1 MKKYIG
7 LPIILLLFVICPYMA
22 FAQAVNA
29 DEKKAETLH
38 GKYEFGQALAIYKKV
53 LENCTDS
60 LKMMDLEKKLIQS
73 ENGLSLL
80 EFAFEPGVVAKQR
93 TQRGNF
99 FLRYPGFEQNSW
111 VKLPQ
116 QFAFEADI
124 TTGEFPVMQFVQSS
138 RSVIFSAPDNTG
150 AWNLYTSRLLN
161 DTLWSVPNLLNEN
174 ITSAGNEIFPIISPD
189 GKTLYFSSDG
199 HSGVGGYDLYVSQ
212 WDDDSKD
219 WGMPQNMGFPYSSPA
234 DDLFFYNTPDGL
246 YSVFASNRDCAAD
259 SVIVYALDYENVPL
273 KKSVTPAQAAAIAK
287 LSVKAGAGA
296 GAAGTASATGTAG
309 TSGAASAT
317 GTSGAAGENLSG
329 QNDFSQ
335 YTLAVNNVRKL
346 QKDLADVFAKQAASR
361 ELYNTLKNEDDLKA
375 LEKQIAQQEL
385 ATMSLQNEVNAALA
399 QVQKL
404 EMEFLS
410 KGMFVPQ
417 VEEQPVQ
424 VSGKEPAGPSGFA
437 FAQLAL
443 GDAPKVIVEQPEPEV
458 DLSFKITDEDAQV
471 FDVSESPQGLVYQI
485 QLFTVSKKA
494 TIKSLRGM
502 SPVFER
508 KYPSGKYVYSVGIFK
523 TYSDA
528 LSNLNKVR
536 KRGFSSA
543 MVVAFRDGK
552 SMPLKDAKI
561 LEKNLANSG
570 VYQVWIEGY
579 DVLPQDIL
587 AVIRNI
593 TEKDIAKANVEGQLR
608 YVIGPF
614 GNEEDA
620 KILRTGLKAVSD
632 KTIEVE
638 KVK

>member
-1 MKKYIG
+1 MKKHIG
-7 LPIILLLFVICPYMA
+7 LPIILLLFVICPQIA
-22 FAQAVNA
+22 FPQTGNGE
-29 DEKKAETLH
+29 EKKAEALH
-38 GKYEFGQALAIYKKV
+38 RKYEFDQALVIYKKV
-53 LENCTDS
+53 LESCTDS
-60 LKMMDLEKKLIQS
+60 LKMMELEKKLIQS

-93 TQRGNF
+93 SQRGSF
-99 FLRYPGFEQNSW
+99 FLRYPGFEQKSW

-174 ITSAGNEIFPIISPD
+174 ITTAGNEIFPVISPD

-212 WDDDSKD
+212 WDEDSKD

-246 YSVFASNRDCAAD
+246 YSVFASNRDCSAD

-287 LSVKAGAGA
+287 LPVKAGSSAGA
-296 GAAGTASATGTAG
+296 AGVSAGTTGAAGTAD
-309 TSGAASAT
+309 
-317 GTSGAAGENLSG
+317 AAGVSDANLSG

-346 QKDLADVFAKQAASR
+346 QKELADIFAKQTASR
-361 ELYNTLKNEDDLKA
+361 ELYNTLKNEDDLRA
-375 LEKQIAQQEL
+375 LEKQIEQQEL

-417 VEEQPVQ
+417 VEEKPVATAENK
-424 VSGKEPAGPSGFA
+424 SAGTAGFA
-437 FAQLAL
+437 FVQMAL
-443 GDAPKVIVEQPEPEV
+443 GDAPSVIVEQPEPEV

-471 FDVSESPQGLVYQI
+471 FDVSEIPQGLVYQI
-485 QLFTVSKKA
+485 QLFAVSKKA
-494 TIKSLRGM
+494 TIKSLKGM

-508 KYPSGKYVYSVGIFK
+508 KYPSGKYIYSVGIFK

-561 LEKNLANSG
+561 LEKELANSG
-570 VYQVWIEGY
+570 VSQVWIEGY

-593 TEKDIAKANVEGQLR
+593 TEKDIAKANVDGQLR

>member
-1 MKKYIG
+1 MKKHIG
-7 LPIILLLFVICPYMA
+7 LPIILWLFVFYPHIA
-22 FAQAVNA
+22 FSQSGNGE
-29 DEKKAETLH
+29 EKKAEALH
-38 GKYEFGQALAIYKKV
+38 NKYEFAQALTIYKKV
-53 LENCTDS
+53 LENCADS
-60 LKMMDLEKKLIQS
+60 LKMMELEKKLIQS
-73 ENGLSLL
+73 DNGLSLL
-80 EFAFEPGVVAKQR
+80 EFAFEPGVIAKER
-93 TQRGNF
+93 SARGSF
-99 FLRYPGFEQNSW
+99 YLRYPGFEPGSW

-116 QFAFEADI
+116 QFAYEADI
-124 TTGEFPVMQFVQSS
+124 TTGEFPVMQFVESS

-174 ITSAGNEIFPIISPD
+174 ITSAGNEIFPVVSPD

-199 HSGVGGYDLYVSQ
+199 HYGVGGYDLYVSQ
-212 WDDDSKD
+212 WDEDSKD
-219 WGMPQNMGFPYSSPA
+219 WGMAQNMGFPYSSPQ

-246 YSVFASNRDCAAD
+246 FSVFASNRDCSAD
-259 SVIVYALDYENVPL
+259 SVVIYALDYENVPL

-287 LSVKAGAGA
+287 LPLEGGGKVEQ
-296 GAAGTASATGTAG
+296 
-309 TSGAASAT
+309 AASPLADP
-317 GTSGAAGENLSG
+317 SGDNE
-329 QNDFSQ
+329 FSK

-346 QKDLADVFAKQAASR
+346 QKQLADAFVQQTANR

-385 ATMSLQNEVNAALA
+385 ATMSLQNEINVALG
-399 QVQKL
+399 QVQAL

-417 VEEQPVQ
+417 VEEKPV
-424 VSGKEPAGPSGFA
+424 VEMEKKPADATGFS
-437 FAQLAL
+437 FAQLVL
-443 GDAPKVIVEQPEPEV
+443 GSAPKVIVEQPEPEI
-458 DLSFKITDEDAQV
+458 DLSFRITDEDAQV
-471 FDVSESPQGLVYQI
+471 FDVSEIPQGLVYQI

-494 TIKSLRGM
+494 SIKSLKGM

-523 TYSDA
+523 AYSDA

-552 SMPLKDAKI
+552 SMALKDAKV
-561 LEKNLANSG
+561 LEKELVNSG

-587 AVIRNI
+587 AVIRGI
-593 TEKDIAKANVEGQLR
+593 TEKDIAKATVDGELR

-614 GNEEDA
+614 SNEEDA
-620 KILRTGLKAVSD
+620 NILKTGLKAVSD
-632 KTIEVE
+632 KTVEIE